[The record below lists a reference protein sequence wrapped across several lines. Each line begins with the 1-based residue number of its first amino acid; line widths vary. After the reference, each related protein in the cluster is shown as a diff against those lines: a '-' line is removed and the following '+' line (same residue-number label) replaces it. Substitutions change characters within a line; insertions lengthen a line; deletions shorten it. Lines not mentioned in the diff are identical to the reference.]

1 MFNRW
6 FHLVP
11 PRFHL
16 WWSRFRLARPEIDA
30 NHLRSFF
37 TLLSGLGATLKNLTE
52 LEYQVLRV
60 WPRRFHLLG
69 HFGPILPYA
78 FPAVSLCRL
87 GDRSDSLRPYSDRL
101 MTSYNLP
108 DRHYARR
115 RRRHLKCVPK
125 GLWRWNPVGRVL
137 IPIARVRL
145 WGNRVGTS
153 LKQVYKVFPTC
164 TGIPGGRARLSKG
177 PIRGNR
183 GGTRGNHLGK
193 CENDRDI
200 FRKCFADVKYTF

>member
-16 WWSRFRLARPEIDA
+16 WWSRFRLARAEIDA

-87 GDRSDSLRPYSDRL
+87 GDRSDSLRPYSERL
-101 MTSYNLP
+101 MTSYKLP
-108 DRHYARR
+108 DQHYARR
-115 RRRHLKCVPK
+115 RRRHLKCVSK
-125 GLWRWNPVGRVL
+125 WLWRGNPVGKVL
-137 IPIARVRL
+137 ISIARVRI

-183 GGTRGNHLGK
+183 GGTRGNHLAK

-200 FRKCFADVKYTF
+200 VGKCFADVKYTF

>member
-1 MFNRW
+1 MFNLW
-6 FHLVP
+6 FPLVP
-11 PRFHL
+11 LRFPLL
-16 WWSRFRLARPEIDA
+16 WARFRLARAQIDA
-30 NHLRSFF
+30 NHLRTFF
-37 TLLSGLGATLKNLTE
+37 TFFSGFGAPLKNLTE

-60 WPRRFHLLG
+60 WPRRFPLLG
-69 HFGPILPYA
+69 HIGPIFPYA
-78 FPAVSLCRL
+78 IPAVRLCRL
-87 GDRSDSLRPYSDRL
+87 GDRSHRLRPYSDRL
-101 MTSYNLP
+101 MTSYKLP

-164 TGIPGGRARLSKG
+164 TGIPGGRARLPKG
-177 PIRGNR
+177 PIRWNR
-183 GGTRGNHLGK
+183 GGTRWNHVGK
-193 CENDRDI
+193 CQNHRDI
-200 FRKCFADVKYTF
+200 FGKWFADV